1 MTKLKGLRLGA
12 FASCLAIALA
22 APFAA
27 APAGATPSLVIDVA
41 SGAVLEQDQ
50 ATASWYP
57 ASLTKLM
64 TAYVAL
70 DAVRAGRLT
79 MDTPLMVSPR
89 ATRMAPS
96 KMGFRVGQEVTLQ
109 NALIMLMVKS
119 ANDIAVTIAEGVS
132 GSVEAFA
139 DEMNAASQK
148 LGMTQSTWVNPN
160 GLPDSRQVTSARDLA
175 ILGRALYLQFPEY
188 ANLWNIGAME
198 IGGKVHP
205 THNGLLGRYPGA
217 DGMKTGFTCPA
228 GFNLVASATHGG
240 QKLIAVVLGAPSAAA
255 RTAKAAAL
263 LDRAFQTG
271 GAQGSL
277 ASLPSAGPTA
287 APDMRNSVCRN
298 RGAATA
304 EFMNEVE
311 DMSIPVGGGS
321 TGIPLLD
328 AVGGGQQTI
337 SVKDIARLPRPI
349 FQPVHVYAGR
359 APGYVGPVARARAPG
374 AAIGEQPDLAAYAN
388 PEPTGGEA
396 SPISK
401 PAPDAASMR
410 KGKKGKGAKSASLP
424 APEPVDSIIQDDG
437 AAPAAKAAKDKG
449 SKDKAVKTPKGAAK
463 ASDKAVASH
472 AEETDAASAPVAAK
486 AKPGVK
492 SGGAGT
498 AAAKPAGA
506 KTAAAK
512 PAGEVAEGKSAGA
525 DKPKPAAKTT
535 AAAKPAGAK
544 PAAKPAA
551 AAQ

>member
-1 MTKLKGLRLGA
+1 MTTMKRLVRLGA
-12 FASCLAIALA
+12 FASCLASALG
-22 APFAA
+22 APVAQ
-27 APAGATPSLVIDVA
+27 ATPSLVIDVA
-41 SGAVLEQDQ
+41 SGSVLAQDQ

-70 DAVRAGRLT
+70 EAVKAGRLT

-139 DEMNAASQK
+139 DEMNNASQK
-148 LGMTQSTWVNPN
+148 LGMAQSVWVNPN

-188 ANLWNIGAME
+188 SNLWNIGAMQ
-198 IGGKVHP
+198 IGGKIHP

-240 QKLIAVVLGAPSAAA
+240 QRLIAVVLGAPSAAA

-287 APDMRNSVCRN
+287 APDMRDSVCRN

-311 DMSIPVGGGS
+311 DISIPIGS
-321 TGIPLLD
+321 APTGIPLLD
-328 AVGGGQQTI
+328 AAGAGRQAI
-337 SVKDIARLPRPI
+337 SVKDLARLPRPQ
-349 FQPVHVYAGR
+349 FQPVQVYAGR

-374 AAIGEQPDLAAYAN
+374 APIGEQTDLAAYAN
-388 PEPTGGEA
+388 QEPVGGEA

-401 PAPDAASMR
+401 AAPDAASMR
-410 KGKKGKGAKSASLP
+410 KGKRARRGGASAALATP
-424 APEPVDSIIQDDG
+424 APVDDIIQDRAARG
-437 AAPAAKAAKDKG
+437 EAKPAKAKANTPAPAKAGA
-449 SKDKAVKTPKGAAK
+449 KGAAK
-463 ASDKAVASH
+463 V
-472 AEETDAASAPVAAK
+472 
-486 AKPGVK
+486 
-492 SGGAGT
+492 
-498 AAAKPAGA
+498 AAKPA
-506 KTAAAK
+506 TDAAATK
-512 PAGEVAEGKSAGA
+512 
-525 DKPKPAAKTT
+525 
-535 AAAKPAGAK
+535 AAARPAPDK
-544 PAAKPAA
+544 A
-551 AAQ
+551 AAQKPKAPAKTQAASKPQQARPQ

>member
-1 MTKLKGLRLGA
+1 MTTMKRLVRLGA
-12 FASCLAIALA
+12 FASCLASALGA
-22 APFAA
+22 TVAQ
-27 APAGATPSLVIDVA
+27 ATPSLVIDVA

-70 DAVRAGRLT
+70 EAVKAGRLT

-139 DEMNAASQK
+139 DEMNNASQR
-148 LGMTQSTWVNPN
+148 LGMTQSVWVNPN

-188 ANLWNIGAME
+188 SSLWNIGAMQ
-198 IGGKVHP
+198 IGGKIHP

-240 QKLIAVVLGAPSAAA
+240 QRLIAVVLGAPSAAA
-255 RTAKAAAL
+255 RTAKAAAI

-277 ASLPSAGPTA
+277 ASLPSSGPTA
-287 APDMRNSVCRN
+287 APDMRDHVCHN

-311 DMSIPVGGGS
+311 DMSIPVGS
-321 TGIPLLD
+321 APTGIPLLD
-328 AVGGGQQTI
+328 TMGAGQQSI
-337 SVKDIARLPRPI
+337 SVKDIARLPRPQ
-349 FQPVHVYAGR
+349 FQPVQVYAGR
-359 APGYVGPVARARAPG
+359 APGYTGPVARARAAG
-374 AAIGEQPDLAAYAN
+374 APIGEQTDLTAYAN
-388 PEPTGGEA
+388 QEPAGGEA

-401 PAPDAASMR
+401 AAPDAASMR
-410 KGKKGKGAKSASLP
+410 KGKRAKRGAAAAALATP
-424 APEPVDSIIQDDG
+424 APVDNIIQDG
-437 AAPAAKAAKDKG
+437 APAEEKPAKAKGKAAAPVKAGAKATD
-449 SKDKAVKTPKGAAK
+449 KGAAK
-463 ASDKAVASH
+463 
-472 AEETDAASAPVAAK
+472 VAAK
-486 AKPGVK
+486 PDAAATKATAKPV
-492 SGGAGT
+492 AE
-498 AAAKPAGA
+498 KPKAPA
-506 KTAAAK
+506 KTQAASK
-512 PAGEVAEGKSAGA
+512 PQQV
-525 DKPKPAAKTT
+525 KT
-535 AAAKPAGAK
+535 
-544 PAAKPAA
+544 
-551 AAQ
+551 Q